1 MMPSRFD
8 WLKNIAY
15 PLCTFGLLLA
25 VWQTSVIVF
34 RVPNYILPDLR
45 DVFAALW
52 RGYVEGAYWGH
63 FFFTLKAMLIGYAIG
78 SLCALVFG
86 TIVAEI
92 RTVERFVFAFV
103 VALQSVP
110 KVALAPLV
118 IVWFGFGIESKV
130 VLVALICFFPTF
142 INTIAGMRSVPP
154 SLVGMMRAFGAS
166 PARIMLEV
174 KIPHAAG
181 SIFSGLQI
189 GVILGLIGAVVGE
202 FIASTKGLGYFIQN
216 AANALDLGAVFA
228 AIVSLSVIG
237 ITGTQILRWVHR
249 KLVFWEKG
257 TTVLSEH

>member
-1 MMPSRFD
+1 
-8 WLKNIAY
+8 
-15 PLCTFGLLLA
+15 
-25 VWQTSVIVF
+25 
-34 RVPNYILPDLR
+34 
-45 DVFAALW
+45 
-52 RGYVEGAYWGH
+52 
-63 FFFTLKAMLIGYAIG
+63 
-78 SLCALVFG
+78 
-86 TIVAEI
+86 
-92 RTVERFVFAFV
+92 
-103 VALQSVP
+103 
-110 KVALAPLV
+110 
-118 IVWFGFGIESKV
+118 
-130 VLVALICFFPTF
+130 
-142 INTIAGMRSVPP
+142 
-154 SLVGMMRAFGAS
+154 
-166 PARIMLEV
+166 MLEV